1 MAVQVLVLLVVGI
14 EARLF
19 VLDEAATAEHPMQLH
34 YGRVR
39 LRHVLQLHYGRVR
52 LRHVHMEDDH
62 AVKHAF
68 LERHGVHACT
78 DRVSRIGIPRREVVE
93 AHQAE
98 AVHLALER
106 LGVLHVR
113 CPFPGFCWNPP
124 PTFCHK

>member
-19 VLDEAATAEHPMQLH
+19 VLDEAATAEHPM
-34 YGRVR
+34 
-39 LRHVLQLHYGRVR
+39 QLHYGRVR